1 MEKRKEHL
9 EVELLAETVAN
20 VFTAFLVIIF
30 LILSK

>member
-1 MEKRKEHL
+1 MKRIKEHL
-9 EVELLAETVAN
+9 EIELLAETVAN